1 MFRPVI
7 ELRNLYNAITRADA
21 LIVLFYLVGNAGKS

>member
-21 LIVLFYLVGNAGKS
+21 LIVLFYLVL